1 MSSPERNF
9 FSAWVRLRPAAASL
23 LVAGLLG
30 VSSCT
35 VQPLYMDGPV
45 ANGAVTGSIASDLST
60 ISVKPVTTRVGQEVR
75 NKLIFLLYGGQAEP
89 AKPRYT
95 LVLSVGS
102 ISEASA
108 NIQINTENEPTA
120 AVETVLASYTLTDS
134 KGTVVATGNRQFA
147 VSYDVPRQEFAALRA
162 RIDAENRAARE
173 LAELLRLAL
182 AQDLAMGP
190 ASPDAPKRAP
200 S

>member
-9 FSAWVRLRPAAASL
+9 FSAWARLRPAAASL

-30 VSSCT
+30 ASACT
-35 VQPLYMDGPV
+35 VQPLYSDNPV

-75 NKLIFLLYGGQAEP
+75 NQLIFLLHGGQAEP

-95 LVLSVGS
+95 LVLAVGS

-120 AVETVLASYTLTDS
+120 ARRDCAGKLHAHRFKGHGRGKRQSPVRGVL
-134 KGTVVATGNRQFA
+134 R
-147 VSYDVPRQEFAALRA
+147 
-162 RIDAENRAARE
+162 RAAPGICS
-173 LAELLRLAL
+173 AESSHRR
-182 AQDLAMGP
+182 GKP
-190 ASPDAPKRAP
+190 RRP
-200 S
+200 